1 MVVSS
6 FPGNDHVI
14 MRITSKT
21 GLTLL
26 ILSLMLT
33 GITAVFSQTGN
44 QAGAVSLQIDG
55 SKRFQQVDGF
65 GVNANT
71 LNTSLENFP
80 LISELE
86 LHYTDNIRNV
96 YKDRD
101 VDVRGGAFKTQI
113 PANCIFTLT
122 GFAK

>member
-1 MVVSS
+1 MVRLS

-26 ILSLMLT
+26 ILSMMLT
-33 GITAVFSQTGN
+33 GITEVFSQTGN
-44 QAGAVSLQIDG
+44 QADAVSLQIDG

-71 LNTSLENFP
+71 RSWNDR
-80 LISELE
+80 ELKPAINLLLDSMNATIWRVIVE
-86 LHYTDNIRNV
+86 SVEKWEEVNDNN
-96 YKDRD
+96 
-101 VDVRGGAFKTQI
+101 Q
-113 PANCIFTLT
+113 
-122 GFAK
+122 